1 MPETRLNDIKAAGMK
16 SRVAMAWLRD
26 HQLPAEPLCYT
37 IAYEYL
43 HTEDAEL
50 KKKVDALDLSQDD
63 YRSQLDKV
71 FKEHILAKRFQELT
85 MQTGHTSEYVTEL
98 LNMLVGKF
106 DQQADISDE
115 VDKIK
120 DLLSSDMYSAEGAGE
135 VVISAD
141 QESYLK
147 TKDETSKDEL
157 TGLLDK
163 NGLFKTLQEAIV
175 HKENHP
181 MTVIHMDIDK
191 FAHFNSVNGKVMG
204 DAVLKHLGKLSTNY
218 LKGGD
223 IVSRIEDDKYILVLP
238 KTSIEHGIKIADEL
252 RKKVAG
258 VSLKKKA
265 SMTAVKVTVSMGVS
279 ELTPNVSIAEVLEK
293 AKKAL
298 DRSIDLGRNCV
309 NKE

>member
-1 MPETRLNDIKAAGMK
+1 MK

-43 HTEDAEL
+43 HTDDAEL
-50 KKKVDALDLSQDD
+50 KKKVDALDLSQDN
-63 YRSQLDKV
+63 YREKLDQV
-71 FKEHILAKRFQELT
+71 FKEHILAKRYQQLS
-85 MQTGHTSEYVTEL
+85 MQTGHTSEYVNEL
-98 LNMLVGKF
+98 LKMLVGKF
-106 DQQADISDE
+106 DNQQDITGE
-115 VDKIK
+115 VDKLKELI
-120 DLLSSDMYSAEGAGE
+120 DSDMYSAQTSEE
-135 VVISAD
+135 VEISSD
-141 QESYLK
+141 QDSYLK
-147 TKDETSKDEL
+147 TKEETSKDDL

-163 NGLFKTLQEAIV
+163 NGLFKTLQDAIV

-191 FAHFNSVNGKVMG
+191 FAHFNDVNGKIMG
-204 DAVLKHLGKLSTNY
+204 DAVLKHLGKLSANF
-218 LKGGD
+218 LKGSD
-223 IVSRIEDDKYILVLP
+223 IISRLQDDKYILVLP
-238 KTSIEHGIKIADEL
+238 KTGIDSGIKIADEL

-265 SMTAVKVTVSMGVS
+265 SMTAAKVTVSMGVS
-279 ELTPNVSIAEVLEK
+279 ELTPSISIAEVLDK